1 MAAIVPSPKF
11 DHLLALTD
19 RHGTFEHAC
28 GAEPRLEHG
37 YCTDDMARVLVVA
50 SREPDAGDAVHALA
64 RLAVKFLNEAQ
75 AFAGGC
81 RNRMD
86 RHGRWTDDFA
96 FEDCWG
102 RCLWGLGTAAAHSD
116 VGLVR
121 SLSVVQF
128 ERAAHG
134 RSVWPRAMAFAALG
148 AAELLSV
155 DPDHAAARHLIDDY
169 AAGVAEPNGDRDWP
183 WPEARLSYA
192 NALLPEAMIA
202 AGVARDD
209 SELCQHGLDLWEWLI
224 DGETV
229 DGHLSVSPAGGWA
242 AGDPRPGF
250 DQQPIEVA
258 TLADACARA
267 SDVDASAL
275 WPNTVRAAAA
285 WFQGTN
291 DVGATMWNP
300 ATGGGF
306 DGLQADGVNL
316 NQGAESTLAVLSTFQ
331 QARRLVAVSQ

>member
-209 SELCQHGLDLWEWLI
+209 SELCQHGLDLLEWLI

-229 DGHLSVSPAGGWA
+229 DGHLSVSPAGGWS

>member
-1 MAAIVPSPKF
+1 VAAIVPSPKF

-209 SELCQHGLDLWEWLI
+209 SELCQHGLDLLEWLI

-331 QARRLVAVSQ
+331 QARRLVEVSQ

>member
-1 MAAIVPSPKF
+1 MAGIVPCPNF

-19 RHGTFEHAC
+19 QHGTFEHAC
-28 GAEPRLEHG
+28 GAEPRPEHG

-50 SREPDAGDAVHALA
+50 SREPDADDDVHALA
-64 RLAVKFLNEAQ
+64 RLGVKFLDGAQ
-75 AFAGGC
+75 AFSGGC
-81 RNRMD
+81 RNRLD
-86 RHGRWTDDFA
+86 RNGHWTDDFA

-102 RCLWGLGTAAAHSD
+102 RCVWGLGTAAAHSD
-116 VGLVR
+116 IGLVR

-134 RSVWPRAMAFAALG
+134 RSAWPRAMAFAALG

-155 DPDHAAARHLIDDY
+155 QPDHAAARRLIDDY
-169 AAGVAEPNGDRDWP
+169 AAGIAESNGDPDWP
-183 WPEARLSYA
+183 WPEARLTYA

-209 SELCQHGLDLWEWLI
+209 AALCQRGLDLLEWLI
-224 DGETV
+224 DCETG
-229 DGHLSVSPAGGWA
+229 DGHLSVTPAGGWS
-242 AGDPRPGF
+242 AGELRPGF

-267 SDVDASAL
+267 AAVDASAL
-275 WPNTVRAAAA
+275 WPNTIRAAAA
-285 WFQGTN
+285 WFEGTN

-306 DGLQADGVNL
+306 DGLHADGVNL

-331 QARRLVAVSQ
+331 QARRLVTVSK

>member
-28 GAEPRLEHG
+28 GAAPRLEHG

-209 SELCQHGLDLWEWLI
+209 SELCQHGLDLLEWLI

>member
-1 MAAIVPSPKF
+1 VAAVVPCPTF

-19 RHGTFEHAC
+19 RLGTSEHAR
-28 GAEPRLEHG
+28 GAEPRREHG

-50 SREPDAGDAVHALA
+50 SRETDAADAAHALA

-75 AFAGGC
+75 SFAGGC

-86 RHGRWTDDFA
+86 SNGRWTDDFA
-96 FEDCWG
+96 FGDCWG

-128 ERAAHG
+128 DRAARG
-134 RSVWPRAMAFAALG
+134 RSAWPRAMAFAALG

-155 DPDHAAARHLIDDY
+155 EPDHAAARQLIDDY
-169 AAGVAEPNGDRDWP
+169 AASVAEPNGDHGWP
-183 WPEARLSYA
+183 WPEARLTYA

-209 SELCQHGLDLWEWLI
+209 SALCQHGLDLLEWLV
-224 DGETV
+224 DCETAG
-229 DGHLSVSPAGGWA
+229 GHLSVSPVGGWT
-242 AGDPRPGF
+242 AGEPRPAF

-267 SDVDASAL
+267 ADVDASAL
-275 WPNTVRAAAA
+275 WPSTVRAAAA
-285 WFQGTN
+285 WFQGAN

-306 DGLQADGVNL
+306 DGLHVDGINI

>member
-28 GAEPRLEHG
+28 GTEPRLEHG

-50 SREPDAGDAVHALA
+50 SREPDAGDGVHALA

-209 SELCQHGLDLWEWLI
+209 SELCQHGLDLLEWLI

-331 QARRLVAVSQ
+331 QARRLVTVSQ

>member
-209 SELCQHGLDLWEWLI
+209 SELCQHGLDLLEWLI

-331 QARRLVAVSQ
+331 QARRLVTVSQ

>member
-209 SELCQHGLDLWEWLI
+209 SELCQHGLDLLEWLI

>member
-28 GAEPRLEHG
+28 GVEPRLEHG

-209 SELCQHGLDLWEWLI
+209 SELCQHGLDLLEWLI

-229 DGHLSVSPAGGWA
+229 DGHLSVSPAGGWS

-331 QARRLVAVSQ
+331 QARRLVTVSQ

>member
-209 SELCQHGLDLWEWLI
+209 SELCQHGLDLLEWLI

-242 AGDPRPGF
+242 PGDPRPGF

-306 DGLQADGVNL
+306 DGLQADGINI

>member
-28 GAEPRLEHG
+28 GAAPRLEHG

-209 SELCQHGLDLWEWLI
+209 SELCQHGLDLLEWLI

-331 QARRLVAVSQ
+331 QARRLVTVSQ